1 LRNRG
6 GEMNNKRLNRI
17 SEEVKRVVSEL
28 IYNGL
33 KDPRVNSMTTIT
45 KVEVTRDLRYAK
57 IYVSVFGNKEE
68 KENTLLG
75 LESAKGFIRKE
86 ISSRIDLRYA
96 PEPIF
101 ILDESIEQGIYM
113 SKLIEEVNK
122 DSNLFKEDRNGE

>member
-1 LRNRG
+1 
-6 GEMNNKRLNRI
+6 MNNKRLNRI
-17 SEEVKRVVSEL
+17 SEEVKRIVSEL

-33 KDPRVNSMTTIT
+33 KDPRVNSMTTVT

-68 KENTLLG
+68 KENTLSG

-101 ILDESIEQGIYM
+101 VLDESIEQGLYM
-113 SKLIEEVNK
+113 SKLIEKVNEN
-122 DSNLFKEDRNGE
+122 SNLSKEDEDDK

>member
-1 LRNRG
+1 
-6 GEMNNKRLNRI
+6 MNNKRINRI

-86 ISSRIDLRYA
+86 ISARIDLRYA

-113 SKLIEEVNK
+113 SKLIEKVNK
-122 DSNLFKEDRNGE
+122 DSNIIKEDGNDE